1 MVEVMTSDGNMEVHR
16 YPRPLYT
23 GQLDE
28 SVKELLNTL
37 EDALTDHKAVVIFI
51 NPFVAYRKGTVVR
64 VKITVYPEDLEGE
77 PEFGHRALG
86 FLGLGLNN
94 SLGPLS
100 EMPNLRKGRFLC

>member
-1 MVEVMTSDGNMEVHR
+1 MSCVGCRPSLCRLTLKADLPTSGPPSR

-37 EDALTDHKAVVIFI
+37 VDALTDHKAVVIFI

-86 FLGLGLNN
+86 FFGT
-94 SLGPLS
+94 
-100 EMPNLRKGRFLC
+100 RFE